1 MSLLDGIILIIL
13 LVFAWKG
20 FRNGLVKEVFRIAG
34 LVLAGF
40 VSFQYADLVSQ
51 LLKPFLGVPDEFLPY
66 IGFAFLFI
74 FALLAV
80 HIAIFFIDSL
90 IQLLLL
96 SIPNKLLGSFFGLL
110 KSSLFISILL
120 IFFSGFGFPDNGIKQ
135 NSLLYKPI
143 LKVAPASYD
152 IVARVLPGVKPYKDS
167 VERYISVPD

>member
-13 LVFAWKG
+13 LIFAWKG

-40 VSFQYADLVSQ
+40 ISFQYADLAAG
-51 LLKPFLGVPDEFLPY
+51 LLNPFLDIPADFLPY
-66 IGFAFLFI
+66 IGFALLFA
-74 FALLAV
+74 FSLLGV
-80 HIAIFFIDSL
+80 QIIIYFIDSL

-96 SIPNKLLGSFFGLL
+96 SIPNKLLGSVFGIL
-110 KSSLFISILL
+110 KSSLFISIIL
-120 IFFSGFGFPDNGIKQ
+120 IIISGFGFPETNIKQ
-135 NSLLYKPI
+135 DSRLYKPI